1 MLSTEVVDV
10 TARELSEN
18 VVSENAVS
26 GKIVSCNAVSENIAN
41 DSVKLEKKYKSKK
54 KEPKSKKK
62 EPEYISQFVSVEVK
76 ELSTGRKQVKKLI
89 PAL

>member
-26 GKIVSCNAVSENIAN
+26 GKIVSCNAVSEC
-41 DSVKLEKKYKSKK
+41 K
-54 KEPKSKKK
+54 
-62 EPEYISQFVSVEVK
+62 
-76 ELSTGRKQVKKLI
+76 T
-89 PAL
+89 